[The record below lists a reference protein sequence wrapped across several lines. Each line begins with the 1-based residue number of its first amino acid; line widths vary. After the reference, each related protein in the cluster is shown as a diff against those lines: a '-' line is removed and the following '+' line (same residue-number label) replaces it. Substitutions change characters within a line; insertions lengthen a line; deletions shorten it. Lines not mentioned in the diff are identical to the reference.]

1 MVWTYSGIFMQYH
14 CITQNS
20 LWPVFPQQQT
30 QPNIH
35 NLEGASVFLNTSLC
49 LSIFFLKI
57 ILQSSITFMSAN
69 TNLQDAVLFSQNCYS
84 LIWRATER
92 LFSEKQLMCFFFFFL
107 NSYNCYY
114 YLFLVED
121 FSGWR
126 PSFFF
131 FFFFFEFN
139 FRPSVGAWLP
149 ATGVK
154 QRLVYANGQGRDAV
168 TALSLSLSLYLSL
181 SLLTATVTL
190 TPLCYLK

>member
-131 FFFFFEFN
+131 FFFFLSLTSVLLLVLGC
-139 FRPSVGAWLP
+139 RPP
-149 ATGVK
+149 ASNKGWFMQMDK
-154 QRLVYANGQGRDAV
+154 EEMLSL
-168 TALSLSLSLYLSL
+168 LSLSLCTSLYLSWQ
-181 SLLTATVTL
+181 
-190 TPLCYLK
+190 PQ